1 MRLFCKTCT
10 MIKCSGIAS
19 QRTYCWTAKATS
31 ASQIS
36 VSPLNIICNLS
47 NLHFDFDQKFNII
60 SSYMDMNICTIY
72 HILIDIF
79 QVLRSRSLR
88 ARQWGAVWA
97 RWGTFIFVFCD
108 ISFCIVWLLFFCIF
122 WHLYFYFMTFAFL
135 FYHICICILWQLYF
149 RVMASVF
156 VLYSTTF
163 VFVLYSMTSLWS
175 QVGYMAPE
183 IIDNEKY
190 TFRWG
195 SKFSCAA
202 SWLFVWSSIIHPNSL
217 SPALTGFPLAVSYL
231 RWSKAEPPSGR
242 TSQIS

>member
-1 MRLFCKTCT
+1 M
-10 MIKCSGIAS
+10 
-19 QRTYCWTAKATS
+19 
-31 ASQIS
+31 
-36 VSPLNIICNLS
+36 N
-47 NLHFDFDQKFNII
+47 
-60 SSYMDMNICTIY
+60 MNICLIY

-97 RWGTFIFVFCD
+97 RWGTLIFVLYD
-108 ISFCIVWLLFFCIF
+108 ICICIVWLLFFCIF
-122 WHLYFYFMTFAFL
+122 RHLYFYFITFAFL

-149 RVMASVF
+149 HVMISVF
-156 VLYSTTF
+156 VSYSITF
-163 VFVLYSMTSLWS
+163 VFVFYSMTSLWS

-195 SKFSCAA
+195 SKDCLCFPVLQVFH
-202 SWLFVWSSIIHPNSL
+202 WFFVSSSIIHPNSL

-242 TSQIS
+242 TSQNC